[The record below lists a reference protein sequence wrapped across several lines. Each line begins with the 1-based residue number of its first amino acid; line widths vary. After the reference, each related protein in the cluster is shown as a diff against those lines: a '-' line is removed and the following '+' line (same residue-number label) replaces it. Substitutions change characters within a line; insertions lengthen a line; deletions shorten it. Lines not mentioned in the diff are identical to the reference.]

1 MSSPYCPT
9 TTPASTMPMICGM
22 RSRPMMMGESSII
35 SRTTKKISVGSV
47 IGKYWDKFS
56 MKVYS
61 LVVCKFTQKL

>member
-1 MSSPYCPT
+1 
-9 TTPASTMPMICGM
+9 MPMICGM